1 MTCIIKNIPPQSYKA
16 SGNMGVGFP
25 TTDYCG
31 ALPPVE
37 EEVCLFIAKQS
48 GNRYSIQQE
57 DETVIFVEDC
67 PD

>member
-1 MTCIIKNIPPQSYKA
+1 MPCLIKNIPPQSYRA

-37 EEVCLFIAKQS
+37 EEVCPFLAKQA

-57 DETVIFVEDC
+57 DTTLLFLEEC